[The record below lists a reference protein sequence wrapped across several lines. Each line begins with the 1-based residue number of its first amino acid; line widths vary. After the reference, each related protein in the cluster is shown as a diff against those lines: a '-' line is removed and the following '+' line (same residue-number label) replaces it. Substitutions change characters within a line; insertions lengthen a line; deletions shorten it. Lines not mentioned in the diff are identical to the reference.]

1 MTSTTTVAKIPTG
14 VPGFDTIS
22 NGGIPK
28 GRSTLVVGRAG
39 TGKTIL
45 GLQIASHMAGLGIK
59 TVLVAVEESPEDL
72 VMTGDTL
79 GLKLSEAIKEGRL
92 PVTDASRPMD
102 GPMVVT
108 GDYDISGLTHRI
120 EAIVKQTGAQAIVVD
135 SATALFSPGRRRSCC
150 GACSSSSSTPS
161 RRWASPRS
169 CWRRR
174 RRTTAQLD
182 HPRRRGLRLRRGGDP
197 AQHHRRRAPPAVD
210 RDQQVPAQP
219 HYKGEYPCTITAN
232 GLTIFPSTPRT
243 VPDSRTERYSER
255 LARPGRDDRRAA
267 CSATPS

>member
-45 GLQIASHMAGLGIK
+45 GLQIAAHMAGQGIK

-79 GLKLSEAIKEGRL
+79 GLTLSEAIKDGRL
-92 PVTDASRPMD
+92 RVTDASRPMD

-120 EAIVKQTGAQAIVVD
+120 EAIVKQTGRAGHRGGLGHRALQPAAAAGAAAQPVLPAHPRLQED
-135 SATALFSPGRRRSCC
+135 GPHLGRPGRGRR
-150 GACSSSSSTPS
+150 GLRPAH
-161 RRWASPRS
+161 
-169 CWRRR
+169 
-174 RRTTAQLD
+174 
-182 HPRRRGLRLRRGGDP
+182 HPRRRGLRLRRGGRSCATSSTASGAGGRSRSTSTGAAP
-197 AQHHRRRAPPAVD
+197 TTRA
-210 RDQQVPAQP
+210 
-219 HYKGEYPCTITAN
+219 
-232 GLTIFPSTPRT
+232 STP
-243 VPDSRTERYSER
+243 
-255 LARPGRDDRRAA
+255 A
-267 CSATPS
+267 PSPPTA